1 MKDQED
7 MRQDEGPTAEV
18 GLDPNDLNKLMKDK
32 ETLLDILNQVS
43 KTPQDSALAPL
54 IRYASQIKSQLDFC
68 KWQPPNNKYSSVDLC
83 NVQSV

>member
-7 MRQDEGPTAEV
+7 MQQDEGPTIEV
-18 GLDPNDLNKLMKDK
+18 GLDLNDTNKLMRGK

-54 IRYASQIKSQLDFC
+54 TRYASQIKSQLDFC
-68 KWQPPNNKYSSVDLC
+68 KWQPPENKYSCADLY
-83 NVQSV
+83 NV